1 MSIKDVNNVEYF
13 RAEGGGVKV
22 GGDLQVNG
30 GDIGIST
37 DTDLIKLASNQL
49 TIKGKP
55 IVNILSTSV
64 SGSNIAYFENEGGV
78 IAIGSGTPS
87 HNPTYGNYISG
98 RNSDNTAYAPI
109 GLKTNVGVPQFIL
122 DTSGN
127 ASIAGAL
134 NVLGMGSRVLSY
146 GIVQVNTAYIIPTGT
161 WYARI
166 STNGMIQVNSGS
178 GWVDFEGGNISSVN
192 VDIHGSYVVSDG
204 TNMRF
209 LGKWS
214 WAEWALVSLH

>member
-1 MSIKDVNNVEYF
+1 
-13 RAEGGGVKV
+13 
-22 GGDLQVNG
+22 
-30 GDIGIST
+30 
-37 DTDLIKLASNQL
+37 
-49 TIKGKP
+49 
-55 IVNILSTSV
+55 
-64 SGSNIAYFENEGGV
+64 
-78 IAIGSGTPS
+78 
-87 HNPTYGNYISG
+87 
-98 RNSDNTAYAPI
+98 
-109 GLKTNVGVPQFIL
+109 
-122 DTSGN
+122 
-127 ASIAGAL
+127 
-134 NVLGMGSRVLSY
+134 MGSRVLSY

-178 GWVDFEGGNISSVN
+178 GWVNFEGGNISSVN